1 MTIHALGYIQF
12 KTHSVAVSKD
22 SDTLRIYCFKSTH
35 TRCDIESFIDLE
47 LAADYILEPFPVL
60 VYELVLGGETDSEH

>member
-1 MTIHALGYIQF
+1 MTIQALGYIQF

-22 SDTLRIYCFKSTH
+22 TDTLRVYCFKATD

-60 VYELVLGGETDSEH
+60 VYELVLGGETDSAS